1 MDRLLVAKIM
11 SLPVG
16 RPCCSYNWGVVP
28 ALRRGRE
35 RGKNEIS

>member
-16 RPCCSYNWGVVP
+16 RPCCSYN
-28 ALRRGRE
+28 
-35 RGKNEIS
+35 